1 MKRWLGIPAMPRM
14 TPEQTAEF
22 FEHRSSLRTHMLR
35 TAVISVA
42 GFYLSCYLF
51 DLFLL
56 GDVTF
61 IGGVLRFGVILPLTL
76 GLLIY
81 LGGDNP
87 IEHKEVA
94 AIGVALAANVAWC
107 IILLSSNSAGVLSY
121 FYAAPTFQM
130 AITLAAASPFRPA
143 LRASIFTF
151 CLNYSAIFFLE
162 GVSLGYVMQHLVVYM
177 PTVVMTLL
185 VSHHLDVEARM
196 GYLRAAENEAL
207 KRELS
212 RQNKDLAR
220 LSVTDP
226 LTRLSNRRGTDLELL
241 RLRNETPELVDSAI
255 LFVIDVDHFKAF
267 NDGYGHGAG
276 DMALKRLARAMRRA
290 LPIDAHLARHGGEE
304 FIAVLAGHPC
314 EETPRIAEDLRR
326 AVRQLDIAH
335 ALTPDRNTHVT
346 VSIGAACGSIATTRD
361 FDDLMERADRAL
373 YAAKADG
380 RNCWRVN
387 EDKSETDGTDAL
399 GDLAGEPH
407 SGGSMEP
414 AETEPQR
421 DVA

>member
-1 MKRWLGIPAMPRM
+1 MKSWLGIPAMPRM

-22 FEHRSSLRTHMLR
+22 LEHRSSLRTHMLR
-35 TAVISVA
+35 TAVVSVA
-42 GFYLSCYLF
+42 GFYLCCYLF

-76 GLLIY
+76 WLLFY
-81 LGGDNP
+81 LRGEYP

-94 AIGVALAANVAWC
+94 SIAVALLANIAWC
-107 IILLSSNSAGVLSY
+107 AILLSSNSTGVLSY

-162 GVSLGYVMQHLVVYM
+162 GVTLGYVLQHLIVYI
-177 PTVVMTLL
+177 PTLVMTLL
-185 VSHHLDVEARM
+185 VSHHLEVEARM

-241 RLRNETPELVDSAI
+241 RLRNETPELAGSAL
-255 LFVIDVDHFKAF
+255 LFIIDVDHFKAF

-387 EDKSETDGTDAL
+387 EDTSKPGGTDAL
-399 GDLAGEPH
+399 GELAGEPH
-407 SGGSMEP
+407 FGGSMEP